1 MDKQNLTIRFKRYY
15 NSHMGTFLLGG
26 VLGIIV
32 FVILYGIKVLDV
44 TYVDWIYYPVCQD
57 LSQHYF
63 GWEFY
68 RNSQWMFPLGLT
80 DSLSYPLSSS
90 VIFTDSIPHWA
101 LFFKVLSP
109 ILPHP
114 FQYFGLFGLF
124 CMFMQGS
131 VSALLLKNLTNNT
144 SYALIASL
152 FFLFAT
158 PLSKRLFLHTAL
170 ASQWLI
176 LFALYLY
183 LCKTEQSFKTRI
195 ILWSL
200 LLWYTAGIHITI
212 LAICCIILGF
222 DALKTLTR
230 GNIVQSIGLISIPLI
245 IAVGTIYLYG
255 GLTSETNP
263 VSTTNKNGGLGWYGA
278 NLNMMFNPIYDNNST
293 FLHQLPISN
302 HSSDDGYCYLGLGGI
317 ILLIASIM
325 YIFIKQKNILKTTY
339 KKHIIWTIIM
349 IILFSI
355 IAISPRVTCGSKI
368 LFEYHPPKLI
378 LWIWEVFRTTGR
390 FMWPIYYLTLFL
402 AITAFYNNFTRH
414 KTAVLLLSFL
424 LFIQIMDIVPGIY
437 QTTSMVV
444 NPQQEHKSL
453 SPDWEEIAR
462 GRKMVCFC
470 YSGNLMTLDYP
481 ELLQWSNEHQMKLN
495 TFHFAHNYEDYHNR
509 IKRMAHLDALRP
521 NEETLYL
528 FFNQPSSFIDSC
540 KNQLFIR
547 EVDGFLLGTKQ

>member
-1 MDKQNLTIRFKRYY
+1 MDKQKLTIRFKWYY
-15 NSHMGTFLLGG
+15 NSPWGAFLLGG

-101 LFFKVLSP
+101 LFFKVFSP
-109 ILPHP
+109 ILPQP

-124 CMFMQGS
+124 CMFMQGGI
-131 VSALLLKNLTNNT
+131 SALLLKELTNNT

-195 ILWSL
+195 ILWSI

-222 DALKTLTR
+222 DTLKTLTR

-278 NLNMMFNPIYDNNST
+278 NLNMMFNPVYESNST
-293 FLHQLPISN
+293 FLPAFPISN
-302 HSSDDGYCYLGLGGI
+302 RSSDDGYSYLGVGGI
-317 ILLIASIM
+317 ILLIASSI
-325 YIFIKQKNILKTTY
+325 YIFKNRESLLNVTNTKKIL
-339 KKHIIWTIIM
+339 WTIIM
-349 IILFSI
+349 IIIFSI
-355 IAISPRVTCGSKI
+355 IAISPRVTCGSKV

-378 LWIWEVFRTTGR
+378 LWFWEVFRSTGR
-390 FMWPIYYLTLFL
+390 FMWPIYYLILIVTLYTFFNLFQSHIRNSLLL
-402 AITAFYNNFTRH
+402 AILSIQLIDTAPGIKAICKSTVTPQRATVSISNEWDNLLDK
-414 KTAVLLLSFL
+414 KTLICFSQSAPVLDHPVLLQKIL
-424 LFIQIMDIVPGIY
+424 LKKQKINTYYFA
-437 QTTSMVV
+437 
-444 NPQQEHKSL
+444 H
-453 SPDWEEIAR
+453 
-462 GRKMVCFC
+462 
-470 YSGNLMTLDYP
+470 DYP
-481 ELLQWSNEHQMKLN
+481 EYLNRVKL
-495 TFHFAHNYEDYHNR
+495 TAHRDCLNPKDN
-509 IKRMAHLDALRP
+509 
-521 NEETLYL
+521 TLYILYNEDSL
-528 FFNQPSSFIDSC
+528 FCDSC
-540 KNQLFIR
+540 SKVLSIQNIDKIT
-547 EVDGFLLGTKQ
+547 VGVKQ